1 MDYRDTEKL
10 YDKRKALTAWD
21 YLELSKKREGREMN
35 RRIAFWT
42 IISFIIF
49 LSFVL
54 NCVGN

>member
-21 YLELSKKREGREMN
+21 YLEVCKKRESDKMN
-35 RRIAFWT
+35 KRVAFWT

-49 LSFVL
+49 LSFAL